1 MMYNGYLPTTH
12 QGLMSTV
19 DAHTPYLDEA
29 MVFSGE
35 NDIFF
40 GPMAPDQAARFKNV
54 LEVHSMDAG
63 HELPYANDPT
73 FQTTVDFIRAGLN
86 QK

>member
-1 MMYNGYLPTTH
+1 MYNGYLPTTH

-19 DAHTPYLDEA
+19 DAHTPYLDVA

-40 GPMAPDQAARFKNV
+40 GPMAPAQAARFANV

-86 QK
+86 D